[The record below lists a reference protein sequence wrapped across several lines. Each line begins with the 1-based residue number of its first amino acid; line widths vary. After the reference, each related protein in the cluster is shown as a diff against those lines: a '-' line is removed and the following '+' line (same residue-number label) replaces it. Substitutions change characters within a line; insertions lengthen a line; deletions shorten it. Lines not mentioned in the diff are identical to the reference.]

1 MQYGSYVE
9 NDKLKQI
16 RKSFKKSQEEVIDK
30 LNEDAL
36 KNDDNVDNYL
46 IEKRILDKSMRTL
59 FNDLSTDL
67 SKLIS
72 ELYDSLNIISIKQG
86 ANNEGML
93 GILESVMGIAT
104 GILFKRENRKS
115 TGVLFVLIFF
125 VYKFM
130 TNMF

>member
-1 MQYGSYVE
+1 MWNGSHVE
-9 NDKLKQI
+9 NDRLEQI
-16 RKSFKKSQEEVIDK
+16 RKSFKKSQEEAIDK

-36 KNDDNVDNYL
+36 KNDDNIDDYL

-67 SKLIS
+67 SKLTS

-93 GILESVMGIAT
+93 GIFESVMGIAP

>member
-1 MQYGSYVE
+1 MQHGSYVE
-9 NDKLKQI
+9 NDRLKQI
-16 RKSFKKSQEEVIDK
+16 RKSFNKSQEEVIDK
-30 LNEDAL
+30 LNEDAS
-36 KNDDNVDNYL
+36 KNDDIVDNYL

-104 GILFKRENRKS
+104 GILFKRDNRKS

>member
-1 MQYGSYVE
+1 MQHGSYVE
-9 NDKLKQI
+9 NDRLKQI
-16 RKSFKKSQEEVIDK
+16 RKSFNKSQEEVIDK
-30 LNEDAL
+30 LNEDAS
-36 KNDDNVDNYL
+36 KNDDIVDNYL

>member
-1 MQYGSYVE
+1 MQHGSYVE
-9 NDKLKQI
+9 NDRLKQI

-30 LNEDAL
+30 LNEDAS

>member
-1 MQYGSYVE
+1 MQHGSYVE
-9 NDKLKQI
+9 NDRLKQI
-16 RKSFKKSQEEVIDK
+16 RKSFNKSQEEVIDK
-30 LNEDAL
+30 LNEDAS

-93 GILESVMGIAT
+93 GILESVMEILT

-115 TGVLFVLIFF
+115 TGVLFILIFF